1 MPRGNFPWYL
11 QRFDATVHCRRALCR
26 KCTVRALCV
35 HCQNTHPHTHTRAQL
50 RLETYRTLQKPGMA
64 EEENRKRLR
73 KTHVSVYVY
82 ELALSHRGCK
92 ESRKDFYIEISYNK
106 YVGGYIHTNIR
117 TYIRTCEHA
126 ATAQLGQKT
135 RRQDFCRRTPRRFAY
150 ILFQNVFR
158 KDKHRFIHTRKHAY
172 IHTYIQT
179 YIHTDKHTYIH
190 TYIPTYIHTD
200 IHTYRHASRHANMHA
215 CICGKRNACVLTVHA
230 QCTHSARHSARRSAR
245 AENGVNSTSSL
256 KLHEIR

>member
-1 MPRGNFPWYL
+1 M
-11 QRFDATVHCRRALCR
+11 AVHCA
-26 KCTVRALCV
+26 CTVRALCV

-135 RRQDFCRRTPRRFAY
+135 RRQDFCRRYPQKVCIYPISKRF
-150 ILFQNVFR
+150 Q
-158 KDKHRFIHTRKHAY
+158 KG
-172 IHTYIQT
+172 QT
-179 YIHTDKHTYIH
+179 
-190 TYIPTYIHTD
+190 
-200 IHTYRHASRHANMHA
+200 
-215 CICGKRNACVLTVHA
+215 
-230 QCTHSARHSARRSAR
+230 
-245 AENGVNSTSSL
+245 
-256 KLHEIR
+256 

>member
-1 MPRGNFPWYL
+1 MKSDKNILKPVFSLFWCLGAIFRGICSVSSPCTV
-11 QRFDATVHCRRALCR
+11 AVHCA
-26 KCTVRALCV
+26 CTVRALCV

-135 RRQDFCRRTPRRFAY
+135 RRQDFCRRYPQKVCIYPISKRF
-150 ILFQNVFR
+150 Q
-158 KDKHRFIHTRKHAY
+158 KG
-172 IHTYIQT
+172 QT
-179 YIHTDKHTYIH
+179 
-190 TYIPTYIHTD
+190 
-200 IHTYRHASRHANMHA
+200 
-215 CICGKRNACVLTVHA
+215 
-230 QCTHSARHSARRSAR
+230 
-245 AENGVNSTSSL
+245 
-256 KLHEIR
+256 

>member
-11 QRFDATVHCRRALCR
+11 QRFEPVHCG
-26 KCTVRALCV
+26 RALCV
-35 HCQNTHPHTHTRAQL
+35 HCTCTVRALSKHTPHTHTRAQL

-158 KDKHRFIHTRKHAY
+158 KDKHRFIHTRKHVHTY
-172 IHTYIQT
+172 IHTYIQTYIQTNIHTYIHTFLHTYIQT
-179 YIHTDKHTYIH
+179 YIHTDMHPDMQTC
-190 TYIPTYIHTD
+190 
-200 IHTYRHASRHANMHA
+200 MHA
-215 CICGKRNACVLTVHA
+215 YAASGMRVFW